1 MEVELRYLWMSKFKT
16 FIFHFQTPFDS
27 AEMAHESLPIPSLG
41 LPILEHWPM
50 IVFLIRWFIPSLE
63 NIPRLFCFFLV
74 LQNFQ
79 DLCYLHNSGSLSYH
93 SSRLSCFMLNAF
105 RVHTLNPR
113 PDQGP
118 GSPQWPLFTSPHF
131 YRISMS
137 VKKKKKLLSL
147 RTVLQWFL
155 KQWNFFFQK
164 MKRKSNAGRIDSP
177 LLYIWSRDSFFLQN
191 SLSSFEMFLTTLSSV
206 V

>member
-1 MEVELRYLWMSKFKT
+1 MVSSFFRKYPLTL
-16 FIFHFQTPFDS
+16 
-27 AEMAHESLPIPSLG
+27 LLLLG
-41 LPILEHWPM
+41 SI
-50 IVFLIRWFIPSLE
+50 
-63 NIPRLFCFFLV
+63 
-74 LQNFQ
+74 QNFQ

-131 YRISMS
+131 YWMSMS
-137 VKKKKKLLSL
+137 VKKKKKKKLLSL

-155 KQWNFFFQK
+155 KQWNIFFFSKNEKEIKCWKNWLTIIVYLVQ
-164 MKRKSNAGRIDSP
+164 GQ
-177 LLYIWSRDSFFLQN
+177 LLS
-191 SLSSFEMFLTTLSSV
+191 TK
-206 V
+206 